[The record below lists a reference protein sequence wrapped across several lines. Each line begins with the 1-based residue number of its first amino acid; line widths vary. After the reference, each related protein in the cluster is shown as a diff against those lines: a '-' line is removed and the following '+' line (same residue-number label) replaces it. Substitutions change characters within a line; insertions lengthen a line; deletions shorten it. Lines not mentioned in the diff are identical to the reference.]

1 MDLPPADPDPTDEE
15 AVDHM
20 IGENKQLSEAL
31 EQAGIDSLT
40 GFLTKDAFMKKIDGI
55 FGMSGMSGSD
65 DRRPVPNSQVVAV
78 IFADV
83 TGLKQTNDTYGHSEG
98 DKLLVRVSDELRGL
112 VRSSDDLVRLGGD
125 ELLIVVY
132 DGDDMSPS
140 ELEQYGEAMLAK
152 FTDSELAQPKPTPR
166 GGYPEGVQPPDTVAF
181 GVGTGQLRPLTDEER
196 AAFAKDPPGT
206 NIGDFIKQADDRMYA
221 HKQWQ
226 KKQKLLM
233 EQQLNAP
240 L

>member
-1 MDLPPADPDPTDEE
+1 MSEFQNIPDPEQQAFSGAFMDLPPADPDPTDEE

-83 TGLKQTNDTYGHSEG
+83 TGLKQTNEH
-98 DKLLVRVSDELRGL
+98 LWALR
-112 VRSSDDLVRLGGD
+112 RR
-125 ELLIVVY
+125 
-132 DGDDMSPS
+132 
-140 ELEQYGEAMLAK
+140 
-152 FTDSELAQPKPTPR
+152 
-166 GGYPEGVQPPDTVAF
+166 
-181 GVGTGQLRPLTDEER
+181 
-196 AAFAKDPPGT
+196 
-206 NIGDFIKQADDRMYA
+206 
-221 HKQWQ
+221 
-226 KKQKLLM
+226 
-233 EQQLNAP
+233 
-240 L
+240 